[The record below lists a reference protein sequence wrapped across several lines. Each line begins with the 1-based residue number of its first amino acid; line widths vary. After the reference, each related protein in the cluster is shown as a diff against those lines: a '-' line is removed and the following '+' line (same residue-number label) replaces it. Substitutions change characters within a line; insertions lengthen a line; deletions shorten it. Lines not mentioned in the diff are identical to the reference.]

1 MLNLDV
7 ISILIYFDHLIRF
20 LNSFLLTAL
29 LVAGGEL
36 VGKGGL
42 RWLFSAPYGKS
53 SFLDFYAH
61 SPFPWVWFLRIVG
74 ETTFYAFCQVDFLY
88 LTFYGGRRIGAV
100 PYATPK

>member
-53 SFLDFYAH
+53 SSLDFYAH
-61 SPFPWVWFLRIVG
+61 SPFLRIVG
-74 ETTFYAFCQVDFLY
+74 ETAFYAFCQVDFLY